1 MLGAPEVGKTH
12 LTNQFMSSSDV
23 GTFNQ
28 LTGKCQC
35 QLYFFRTI
43 QSQIEFVMSVRFGEA
58 SRESLCRQSSLLL
71 REKLRLLDTISCIH
85 PSSPYSSLS
94 PSLAFLGF

>member
-35 QLYFFRTI
+35 QVYFFRTI
-43 QSQIEFVMSVRFGEA
+43 QSQI
-58 SRESLCRQSSLLL
+58 
-71 REKLRLLDTISCIH
+71 
-85 PSSPYSSLS
+85 
-94 PSLAFLGF
+94 

>member
-28 LTGKCQC
+28 LTGKLT
-35 QLYFFRTI
+35 QLVARIVSY
-43 QSQIEFVMSVRFGEA
+43 VV
-58 SRESLCRQSSLLL
+58 LQSSHFCPLL
-71 REKLRLLDTISCIH
+71 R
-85 PSSPYSSLS
+85 PSFMSSIDSVIALN
-94 PSLAFLGF
+94 LQK

>member
-28 LTGKCQC
+28 LTGKHSRYKMI
-35 QLYFFRTI
+35 L
-43 QSQIEFVMSVRFGEA
+43 EA
-58 SRESLCRQSSLLL
+58 LPLEINFIYHL
-71 REKLRLLDTISCIH
+71 
-85 PSSPYSSLS
+85 
-94 PSLAFLGF
+94 

>member
-28 LTGKCQC
+28 LTGKQD
-35 QLYFFRTI
+35 
-43 QSQIEFVMSVRFGEA
+43 
-58 SRESLCRQSSLLL
+58 
-71 REKLRLLDTISCIH
+71 DTVVCS
-85 PSSPYSSLS
+85 
-94 PSLAFLGF
+94 GRNQT

>member
-28 LTGKCQC
+28 LTGK
-35 QLYFFRTI
+35 LNRA
-43 QSQIEFVMSVRFGEA
+43 VRNV
-58 SRESLCRQSSLLL
+58 LL
-71 REKLRLLDTISCIH
+71 RG
-85 PSSPYSSLS
+85 SLS
-94 PSLAFLGF
+94 FIALTLFPSHVSLWQGLSVF